1 MRKVERAGSV
11 QPREEKAEG
20 RSHQWVQI
28 PDRRVQGGQSLAPF
42 SGAQGWNKRHWAQAG
57 AQDVPSEHQAVLYCA
72 DNQALVQI
80 AQRSEV
86 SICEALRK
94 SIRHGLGEAVLDGPS

>member
-1 MRKVERAGSV
+1 MRKAERAGTV

-28 PDRRVQGGQSLAPF
+28 SERKIHGGQSLAPF
-42 SGAQGWNKRHWAQAG
+42 SGAQGWNKRQRAQTG

-72 DNQALVQI
+72 DNLSLVQI
-80 AQRSEV
+80 A
-86 SICEALRK
+86 
-94 SIRHGLGEAVLDGPS
+94 